1 MAASSVDAARA
12 LPPGLE
18 LRAAARSSS
27 PPPSTI
33 VRGPGAPGSVRFLRL
48 SIVEASAV
56 IPIDPR
62 CFTKSPTLL
71 CLALTR
77 AGTWEWL
84 LARLALAVA
93 FTTPFFCR
101 IRRASCRTAAAVPSS
116 RSWASTSML
125 DPPVMASLS
134 AGVIEKS
141 SFGSFLMVGLSR
153 PARFKRV
160 PSLASTALDGPVFA
174 IAIKRVFSVCN
185 SDTPQK

>member
-1 MAASSVDAARA
+1 MRSSVDAAR
-12 LPPGLE
+12 PPGL

-33 VRGPGAPGSVRFLRL
+33 VRGPGAPGSVRFLRF
-48 SIVEASAV
+48 SMVEASAV
-56 IPIDPR
+56 MPIDPR

-77 AGTWEWL
+77 LGTWEWL

-101 IRRASCRTAAAVPSS
+101 MRMASRRTAAAVPSS
-116 RSWASTSML
+116 RSCASTSML
-125 DPPVMASLS
+125 EPPVMASLS

-141 SFGSFLMVGLSR
+141 SFGSFLMAAGCRLSWTPLR
-153 PARFKRV
+153 FKKIAPQVSPARRIFRV
-160 PSLASTALDGPVFA
+160 YFQTTRTIRHASAF
-174 IAIKRVFSVCN
+174 
-185 SDTPQK
+185 